1 MIYNVLKIFFSIDGS
16 DRRDHPIKVSMPARK
31 LILWGALGAAW
42 GVIASAAAYY
52 IFLAIKK

>member
-16 DRRDHPIKVSMPARK
+16 DRRDYSINVFMPARK
-31 LILWGALGAAW
+31 LILWGALGVAR